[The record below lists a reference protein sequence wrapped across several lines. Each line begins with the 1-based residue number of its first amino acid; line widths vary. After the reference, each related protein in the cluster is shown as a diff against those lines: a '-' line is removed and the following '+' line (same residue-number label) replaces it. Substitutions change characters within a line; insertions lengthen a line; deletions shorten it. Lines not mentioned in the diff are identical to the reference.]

1 MINENATVEVS
12 KSVIRSLITSFWI
25 RVFTTPRRKKISSR
39 RNPDG
44 TTQAFDFDAFSCI
57 FMQYELHSMHFKCI
71 SHAKNTTVWIFLN
84 HGPWRR
90 FEPCHVLV
98 SWPCSWRY
106 FTLIFIFYIFMKI
119 SDSLYSIIYVYYV
132 VWVIQ
137 AVLEIF
143 FRIRVLNEHQT
154 GGCMTMRYPPPA
166 PGRHHHTLYNNRY
179 WYVESKGSSLHY
191 HHVRYFT
198 EPAIVIDLIKKP
210 KICNLEV

>member
-1 MINENATVEVS
+1 
-12 KSVIRSLITSFWI
+12 
-25 RVFTTPRRKKISSR
+25 
-39 RNPDG
+39 
-44 TTQAFDFDAFSCI
+44 
-57 FMQYELHSMHFKCI
+57 MHFHAFLCNMNCILCILKCI
-71 SHAKNTTVWIFLN
+71 SYTQNTTAWIFLN

-198 EPAIVIDLIKKP
+198 EPSIVIDLIKKP

>member
-1 MINENATVEVS
+1 MHFYAI
-12 KSVIRSLITSFWI
+12 K
-25 RVFTTPRRKKISSR
+25 
-39 RNPDG
+39 
-44 TTQAFDFDAFSCI
+44 SCI
-57 FMQYELHSMHFKCI
+57 LCI
-71 SHAKNTTVWIFLN
+71 LNAFHTQKSTTIWFLN

-106 FTLIFIFYIFMKI
+106 FTLIFSFYIFMKT

-191 HHVRYFT
+191 HHVRFT
-198 EPAIVIDLIKKP
+198 EPGHSNRSNYKKTENMQPRSLNCIKMHQKFRQYSSKNAKAKQFTTR
-210 KICNLEV
+210 KIQNSEPNSIIMHIAYE

>member
-1 MINENATVEVS
+1 MHFYAIKTCILCILNAFRTKKVQWS
-12 KSVIRSLITSFWI
+12 DFKSRSLTTLRTLPRTRKLTMFLA
-25 RVFTTPRRKKISSR
+25 VFH
-39 RNPDG
+39 
-44 TTQAFDFDAFSCI
+44 FDLYFL
-57 FMQYELHSMHFKCI
+57 YLHEDFVI
-71 SHAKNTTVWIFLN
+71 L
-84 HGPWRR
+84 
-90 FEPCHVLV
+90 
-98 SWPCSWRY
+98 
-106 FTLIFIFYIFMKI
+106 YI
-119 SDSLYSIIYVYYV
+119 LLYVYYV

-191 HHVRYFT
+191 HHVRFT
-198 EPAIVIDLIKKP
+198 EPGHSNRSNYKKP